1 MKLKLIYLFLGFS
14 VFYILLTLLNLESIT
29 FWLKPLLIPILSSLV
44 LFEKEFPTKKVL
56 LAALF
61 FSWVGDVVLLFADK
75 GTIFF
80 IIGLVSFLIAHLL
93 YILLFM
99 KLQKVKTTKY
109 LPYSILVLVY
119 LIGLLSFLWNDL
131 GDLKLPVLI
140 YASVLSMMLLFAI
153 KGKFVWE
160 NHNGNYIL
168 FGAIFFVLSDSLLA
182 INKFHS
188 PISLASFLIMS
199 TYLVAQFLL
208 VLGILKIE
216 QKKEAL
222 NEPLDLLI

>member
-14 VFYILLTLLNLESIT
+14 VFYLLLTLLNLESIT

-44 LFEKEFPTKKVL
+44 LFEKEFPTKKIL
-56 LAALF
+56 LTALF

-80 IIGLVSFLIAHLL
+80 IIGLVSFLVAHLL

-119 LIGLLSFLWNDL
+119 LFRLLSFLWNDL
-131 GDLKLPVLI
+131 GELKIPVIL
-140 YASVLSMMLLFAI
+140 YACILSTMLLFAI

-160 NHNGNYIL
+160 KHNGNYIL

-188 PISLASFLIMS
+188 PIPIASFLIMS
-199 TYLVAQFLL
+199 TYLAAQFLL
-208 VLGILKIE
+208 VFGILKIE
-216 QKKEAL
+216 QKKEVQ
-222 NEPLDLLI
+222 N